1 MLPVLA
7 FAFVAG
13 LLTVLAPCMLPVVP
27 LVLGAG
33 SSGSRRRPFGIV
45 VGFGASFVLIA
56 VLLASVLGAAGLTTS
71 QLRLGSALALACLGA
86 AIAVPQL
93 GRRVE
98 RWLAPL
104 AGRVPVIAAR
114 GDDLFAG
121 LAIGAMIGLVWAPCV
136 GPIMAAVLAVAATSG
151 PTPRVLAVAIAY
163 VAGAAVPLLAVAA
176 VGRRVI
182 AVAGGPA
189 RRAQVQRA
197 FGALMVVASLV
208 VATGYDVPVENAISG
223 VALNGSTAS
232 VGEIPATVVPGSTG
246 AADSRGLPAPLASDL
261 PGRVPL
267 DDLGPAAE
275 FTGIT
280 AWINSAPLTLASLR
294 GKVVLVHFWT
304 FGCINCIH
312 VQPYV
317 KAWYDRYA
325 AAGLVVV
332 GVHTPELS
340 FERDLG
346 NVRNAV
352 AADGV
357 TFPVAFDPAFATWN
371 AYANQ
376 YWPAFYFVDK
386 AGRIR
391 HVHAGEG
398 DYATSEQVIR
408 ELLAAPG

>member
-13 LLTVLAPCMLPVVP
+13 VLTILAPCTLPVVP
-27 LVLGAG
+27 LVLGVG
-33 SSGSRRRPFGIV
+33 SSGNGRRPLGIV
-45 VGFGASFVLIA
+45 VGFGASFLLVAI
-56 VLLASVLGAAGLTTS
+56 LLASVLDAAGLTTS
-71 QLRLGSALALACLGA
+71 QLRLGSALALAVLGA
-86 AIAVPQL
+86 TIAVPVL
-93 GRRVE
+93 GRRTE

-104 AGRVPVIAAR
+104 GGRVPAIAAR
-114 GDDLFAG
+114 RDGMLAG
-121 LAIGAMIGLVWAPCV
+121 LAMGAAIGLVWAPCV
-136 GPIMAAVLAVAATSG
+136 GPIMAAALAVAATSG
-151 PTPRVLAVAIAY
+151 PTPRVLAIAAAY
-163 VAGAAVPLLAVAA
+163 VAGAAVPLLVVAA

-189 RRAQVQRA
+189 GRARVQRA
-197 FGALMVVASLV
+197 FGALMVVTSLV
-208 VATGYDVPVENAISG
+208 VATGYDVQVANAI
-223 VALNGSTAS
+223 AS
-232 VGEIPATVVPGSTG
+232 VVPDRSAVSGGAVPATMVPGSTV
-246 AADSRGLPAPLASDL
+246 AADAGKLPAPLASNL
-261 PGRVPL
+261 PTTVPL

-280 AWINSAPLTLASLR
+280 AWINSAPLALASLR

-325 AAGLVVV
+325 PAGLVVV

-357 TFPVAFDPAFATWN
+357 TFPVAFDPAYATWN
-371 AYANQ
+371 AYANR

-386 AGRIR
+386 TGRIR

-398 DYATSEQVIR
+398 DYAVSEQVIR

>member
-7 FAFVAG
+7 FAFAAG
-13 LLTVLAPCMLPVVP
+13 VLTILAPCTLPVVP
-27 LVLGAG
+27 LVLGVG
-33 SSGSRRRPFGIV
+33 SSGNGRRPLGIV
-45 VGFGASFVLIA
+45 IGFGASFLLVAI
-56 VLLASVLGAAGLTTS
+56 LLASVLDAAGLTTS
-71 QLRLGSALALACLGA
+71 QLRLGSALALAVLGA
-86 AIAVPQL
+86 TIAVPVL
-93 GRRVE
+93 GRRTE

-104 AGRVPVIAAR
+104 GGRVPAMAAH
-114 GDDLFAG
+114 GDGMLAG
-121 LAIGAMIGLVWAPCV
+121 LAIGAAIGLVWAPCV

-151 PTPRVLAVAIAY
+151 PTPRVFAIAVAY

-189 RRAQVQRA
+189 GRARVQRA
-197 FGALMVVASLV
+197 FGALMVVTSLV
-208 VATGYDVPVENAISG
+208 VATRYDVPLENAIAN
-223 VALNGSTAS
+223 VVPDGSAAS
-232 VGEIPATVVPGSTG
+232 VGAAPSTVPGST
-246 AADSRGLPAPLASDL
+246 AAAKGDGLPVPLASDL
-261 PGRVPL
+261 PGTVPL

-275 FTGIT
+275 LAGIT
-280 AWINSAPLTLASLR
+280 AWINSPPLTLASLR

-325 AAGLVVV
+325 SAGLVVV

-352 AADGV
+352 AEDGV

-398 DYATSEQVIR
+398 DYAASEQVIR
-408 ELLAAPG
+408 ELLTLPG

>member
-13 LLTVLAPCMLPVVP
+13 LLTVLAPCTLPVVP

-33 SSGSRRRPFGIV
+33 SSGSGRRPFGIV

-56 VLLASVLGAAGLTTS
+56 VLLASILGATGLTTS
-71 QLRLGSALALACLGA
+71 QLRLGSAIALACLGA
-86 AIAVPQL
+86 AIAVPVL

-98 RWLAPL
+98 GWLAPL
-104 AGRVPVIAAR
+104 GGRVPVIVAR

-151 PTPRVLAVAIAY
+151 PTPRVLAIAIAY
-163 VAGAAVPLLAVAA
+163 VAGAALPLLAVAA
-176 VGRRVI
+176 IGRRVI

-189 RRAQVQRA
+189 GRAQVQRG
-197 FGALMVVASLV
+197 FGALMVVTGLV
-208 VATGYDVPVENAISG
+208 VAMGYDVPFENAISS
-223 VALNGSTAS
+223 VAPNWSATS
-232 VGEIPATVVPGSTG
+232 VEEAPATVVPGSTMV
-246 AADSRGLPAPLASDL
+246 ADMGDLPAPLASDL

-267 DDLGPAAE
+267 DDLGPAAA

-357 TFPVAFDPAFATWN
+357 TFPVAFDPAYATWN

-386 AGRIR
+386 AGRVR

-398 DYATSEQVIR
+398 DYAASEQVIR